1 LAANRCHLPAVRYGA
16 QNCIPD
22 THTIQHHPK
31 RGTMIIQSA
40 DIPIKERREWW
51 LCHEQVAEANGDEL
65 NANWCR
71 RQRLALKELE
81 GP

>member
-1 LAANRCHLPAVRYGA
+1 
-16 QNCIPD
+16 
-22 THTIQHHPK
+22 
-31 RGTMIIQSA
+31 MIIQSA